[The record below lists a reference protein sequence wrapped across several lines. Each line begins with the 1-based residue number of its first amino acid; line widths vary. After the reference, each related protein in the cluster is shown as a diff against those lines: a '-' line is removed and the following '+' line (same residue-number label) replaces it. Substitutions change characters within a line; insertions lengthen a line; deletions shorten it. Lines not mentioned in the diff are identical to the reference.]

1 MPVSPRGAKI
11 VRFTRTGDAV
21 NTGPQTA
28 SQPGSES
35 GAESGSESA
44 DAPGAKHHFE
54 STARFVAWVRAAAPY
69 IHAFRGKTFVVGFG
83 GEVAA
88 GKLAQSL
95 AYDCNLLAALGIRL
109 VLVHGAR
116 PQIDAE
122 VKRRGLEPR
131 FHNGLRV
138 TDAATMEC
146 VKMAMAVTRF
156 EVEALLSQGLPN
168 TPMAG
173 GYMRVTGGN
182 FITARPVGVVDGVDY
197 QYTGAVRK
205 IIAEEINA
213 DLDQQNVV
221 LITPL
226 GMSPAG
232 EIFNMC
238 MEEVAEAVAV
248 AVKAE
253 KLIYLCD
260 APGLLDDDGDL
271 VGSVTAD
278 EAEQHIED
286 RKGLAD
292 DLGLY
297 LPCAVR
303 AVRSGV
309 VRCHLLDH
317 DKDGALLL
325 EFFTPAGVGTVVSR
339 DPLFRLREATVD
351 DVGPLVALISPLEAD
366 GTLVRRGREL
376 LESEIDR
383 FSVVEYDGMLVGCAA
398 LYRFSGDNAA
408 ELACLAV
415 TPEHRRAGLGEQ
427 LLCRIEQRARHDGLE
442 RLFVLTTRTAHWF
455 RERGFEE
462 TAPEALPAQ
471 KRELYNLQRRSK
483 VFVKLL

>member
-1 MPVSPRGAKI
+1 MQDSRQV
-11 VRFTRTGDAV
+11 DAL
-21 NTGPQTA
+21 NTELPFDSA
-28 SQPGSES
+28 QPD
-35 GAESGSESA
+35 A
-44 DAPGAKHHFE
+44 DASGAKHYHFE
-54 STARFVAWVRAAAPY
+54 STVRFVAWVRAAAPY

-88 GKLAQSL
+88 GPLAQSL

-122 VKRRGLEPR
+122 VMRRGLEPR
-131 FHNGLRV
+131 FHNGLRI
-138 TDAATMEC
+138 TEPATMEC

-182 FITARPVGVVDGVDY
+182 FITARPVGVVDGIDY

-238 MEEVAEAVAV
+238 MEEVAEAVAI

-260 APGLLDDDGDL
+260 APGLLDGDGSLID
-271 VGSVTAD
+271 SVTAD
-278 EAEQHIED
+278 EAQQHLDAGEGLTED
-286 RKGLAD
+286 LH
-292 DLGLY
+292 LY
-297 LPCAVR
+297 LPCAIR
-303 AVRSGV
+303 AVRQGV
-309 VRCHLLDH
+309 ARCHLLDR

-325 EFFTPAGVGTVVSR
+325 EFFTPAGVGTVVAR
-339 DPLFRLREATVD
+339 DALFRLREATVD
-351 DVGPLVALISPLEAD
+351 DVGALVALISPMEAD

-376 LESEIDR
+376 LEREIDR
-383 FSVVEYDGMLVGCAA
+383 FTVVEYDGMLVGCAA
-398 LYRFSGDNAA
+398 LYPFSVDNAA

-415 TPEHRRAGLGEQ
+415 TPAYRRAGLGEQ
-427 LLCRIEQRARHDGLE
+427 LLRRIEQRARREQLE

-455 RERGFEE
+455 RERGFRES
-462 TAPEALPAQ
+462 APEALPQQ

-483 VFVKLL
+483 VFVKSL